1 MVRLAFT
8 IKQAAQASCVKED
21 DIVKAIR
28 SGELTSRVIR
38 NKAVILRPDLETWL
52 RRLPCWETHPSLR
65 VVDSA
70 SASTSVSMKLSPS
83 A

>member
-1 MVRLAFT
+1 MARLAFT
-8 IKQAAQASCVKED
+8 IKQAAEATCVNED
-21 DIVKAIR
+21 DIVKAIS

-38 NKAVILRPDLETWL
+38 DKAVILKPDLEAWL
-52 RRLPCWETHPSLR
+52 LEWPCWQAQPNLR
-65 VVDSA
+65 AVDSA